1 MRSHDEIDIPLYKEY
16 DCLQKFMAFRV
27 FQECNCY
34 PDYIDSIYNW
44 MSELGLN
51 NLIGWK
57 LRTILNINI
66 YYFFN
71 YWSPYSPVHSHN
83 SVVVPHPWFGNS
95 NGAIEKLG
103 GNSEKKKSRKMQNS
117 TKFSIQNKPVL
128 WSVLVTDFIKKQLR
142 SKNLF

>member
-51 NLIGWK
+51 NLIGLK
-57 LRTILNINI
+57 LITIKHINI
-66 YYFFN
+66 YYFLN
-71 YWSPYSPVHSHN
+71 YCSPYSPVHSHN
-83 SVVVPHPWFGNS
+83 SVAVPRPWFGNS

-103 GNSEKKKSRKMQNS
+103 GNSEKNNLERCKIQQNFPYKIS
-117 TKFSIQNKPVL
+117 LSSGVFWLQIS
-128 WSVLVTDFIKKQLR
+128 
-142 SKNLF
+142 